1 MPLPLLAAAGIGAG
15 VSALGS
21 ITGGLLGSSAARE
34 AARKRQQY
42 LNSQKQENQSWFDRR
57 YNEDAT
63 QRADAQRLLQITED
77 NIRKRNK
84 AIAGREAV
92 MGGAT
97 EETAKEKERNNEAM
111 ADVVGQ
117 IAANN
122 ERRKDEIEQQYL
134 NRKQALSDA
143 QNDAEVQ
150 FEQQR
155 GQNIANATAGI
166 IGAAGNFAL
175 AAGMGGDTTKKTSV
189 NPVKTGCFNY

>member
-1 MPLPLLAAAGIGAG
+1 MPLPLLAAAGISAG

-134 NRKQALSDA
+134 HRKQALSDA

-175 AAGMGGDTTKKTSV
+175 AAGMGGGDTTKKTV
-189 NPVKTGCFNY
+189 